1 MFLRYLDPLFAPF
14 RKARAN
20 VVKARNVKGN
30 FKVDVKRAKAMGGM
44 VGGHVKNAK
53 GKVAGVQM
61 PKVPQGQ
68 AAANPTPGV
77 KKVGLFGRKHVCE
90 QCGQQLDKSWDSCP
104 YCAQSAGAANN
115 KTQAFMIDP
124 AGTGSHQMLAWLV
137 PIKGP
142 QRGEL
147 HTLAPVSLI
156 GTDATATVCLVDQY
170 MSTRHAEIKA
180 EGGVWVLR
188 DLGSTNGTYVN
199 DRRIE
204 QHELVDNDFVKFGQ
218 SLTKFK
224 SL

>member
-30 FKVDVKRAKAMGGM
+30 IKVDVNRAKAYGGI
-44 VGGHVKNAK
+44 AK
-53 GKVAGVQM
+53 DHAKSAQGKVAGVSAV
-61 PKVPQGQ
+61 KVPG

-77 KKVGLFGRKHVCE
+77 KKVGLFGKRVCE
-90 QCGQQLDKSWDSCP
+90 QCGQKLDKSWDTCP
-104 YCAQSAGAANN
+104 YCAQGAQAANH
-115 KTQAFMIDP
+115 KTQAFMVDP
-124 AGTGSHQMLAWLV
+124 AGGGTHQQMLAWLI

-147 HTLAPVSLI
+147 YTLAPVSLI
-156 GTDATATVCLVDQY
+156 GTDATATVCLSDQY

-188 DLGSTNGTYVN
+188 DLGSTNGTFVN
-199 DRRIE
+199 DRRVD

-218 SLTKFK
+218 SLAKFK